1 MSCMF
6 VLLITIKQY
15 KMELTTK
22 FRELERKYGLDI
34 ETIPYEYYD
43 DLQDAK
49 DFESYFEE
57 LEYSTHQT
65 ECIYYSNAM
74 KYLTEHDTSLNESL
88 EIASEMGYEV
98 EDLNSELLAT
108 LLMQRKE
115 SEALYDAKDD
125 LEDLY
130 NEFIEY
136 KKQVQKEYEQ

>member
-1 MSCMF
+1 
-6 VLLITIKQY
+6 
-15 KMELTTK
+15 MELTTK

-98 EDLNSELLAT
+98 GDLNSELLAT

>member
-1 MSCMF
+1 
-6 VLLITIKQY
+6 
-15 KMELTTK
+15 MELTTK
-22 FRELERKYGLDI
+22 FRELERKYSLDI

-43 DLQDAK
+43 DLEDAK
-49 DFESYFEE
+49 DFESYFEQ
-57 LEYSTHQT
+57 LEDSTHQT

-74 KYLTEHDTSLNESL
+74 KYLTEHDNSLSQSL

-115 SEALYDAKDD
+115 LEALYDAKYD

>member
-1 MSCMF
+1 
-6 VLLITIKQY
+6 
-15 KMELTTK
+15 MELTTK

-43 DLQDAK
+43 DLEDAK
-49 DFESYFEE
+49 DFERYFEE

-98 EDLNSELLAT
+98 GDLNSELLAT

>member
-1 MSCMF
+1 MNLTNK
-6 VLLITIKQY
+6 VKQY
-15 KMELTTK
+15 NMELTTK
-22 FRELERKYGLDI
+22 FRELERKYSLDI

-43 DLQDAK
+43 DFEDAK
-49 DFESYFEE
+49 DFERYFEE

-74 KYLTEHDTSLNESL
+74 KYLSEHDTSLNESL

-98 EDLNSELLAT
+98 EQLNSELLAT

-115 SEALYDAKDD
+115 LEALYDAKDD

>member
-1 MSCMF
+1 
-6 VLLITIKQY
+6 
-15 KMELTTK
+15 MELTTK
-22 FRELERKYGLDI
+22 FRELERKYSLDI

-43 DLQDAK
+43 DFEDAK
-49 DFESYFEE
+49 DFERYFEE
-57 LEYSTHQT
+57 LEEATYQI

-74 KYLTEHDTSLNESL
+74 KYLTEHDNSLSESL

-98 EDLNSELLAT
+98 ENLNSEVLAT

-115 SEALYDAKDD
+115 LEALYDAKDD

>member
-1 MSCMF
+1 MNLTNK
-6 VLLITIKQY
+6 VKQY
-15 KMELTTK
+15 NMELTTK
-22 FRELERKYGLDI
+22 FRELERKYSLDI

-43 DLQDAK
+43 DFEDAK
-49 DFESYFEE
+49 DFERYFEE

-74 KYLTEHDTSLNESL
+74 KYLSEHDNSLNESL

-98 EDLNSELLAT
+98 EQLNSELLAT

-115 SEALYDAKDD
+115 LEALYDAKDD

>member
-1 MSCMF
+1 
-6 VLLITIKQY
+6 
-15 KMELTTK
+15 MELTTK
-22 FRELERKYGLDI
+22 FRELERKYSLDI
-34 ETIPYEYYD
+34 ETIPFEYYD
-43 DLQDAK
+43 DLEDAK

-74 KYLTEHDTSLNESL
+74 KYLTEHDTSLSESL
-88 EIASEMGYEV
+88 EIACEMGYEV
-98 EDLNSELLAT
+98 GDLNSELLAT

-115 SEALYDAKDD
+115 LEALYDAKDD

-130 NEFIEY
+130 DEFIEY

>member
-1 MSCMF
+1 
-6 VLLITIKQY
+6 
-15 KMELTTK
+15 MELETK
-22 FRELERKYGLDI
+22 FRELERKYSLDI

-43 DLQDAK
+43 DLEDAK
-49 DFESYFEE
+49 DFERYFEE
-57 LEYSTHQT
+57 LEESTYQV

-115 SEALYDAKDD
+115 SEALYDAKND

>member
-1 MSCMF
+1 
-6 VLLITIKQY
+6 
-15 KMELTTK
+15 MELTTK
-22 FRELERKYGLDI
+22 FRELERKYSLDI

-43 DLQDAK
+43 DFEDAK
-49 DFESYFEE
+49 DFERYFEE

-74 KYLTEHDTSLNESL
+74 KYLSEHDTSLNESL

-98 EDLNSELLAT
+98 EQLNSELLAT

-115 SEALYDAKDD
+115 LEALYDAKDD

>member
-1 MSCMF
+1 
-6 VLLITIKQY
+6 
-15 KMELTTK
+15 MELTTK
-22 FRELERKYGLDI
+22 FRELERKYSLDI

-43 DLQDAK
+43 DLEDAK
-49 DFESYFEE
+49 DFERYFEE

-74 KYLTEHDTSLNESL
+74 KYLTEHDNSLSESL

-98 EDLNSELLAT
+98 GDLNSELLAT

-115 SEALYDAKDD
+115 LEALYDAKNDF
-125 LEDLY
+125 EDLY

>member
-1 MSCMF
+1 MGMNLMNK
-6 VLLITIKQY
+6 VKQY
-15 KMELTTK
+15 NMELTTK
-22 FRELERKYGLDI
+22 FRELEKKYSLDI

-43 DLQDAK
+43 DLEDAK
-49 DFESYFEE
+49 DFESYFEQ
-57 LEYSTHQT
+57 LEESTYQI

-98 EDLNSELLAT
+98 ENLNSELLAT

-115 SEALYDAKDD
+115 LEALYEAKDD

-130 NEFIEY
+130 DEFIEY

>member
-1 MSCMF
+1 
-6 VLLITIKQY
+6 
-15 KMELTTK
+15 MELETK
-22 FRELERKYGLDI
+22 FRELERKYSLDI

-43 DLQDAK
+43 DLEDAK
-49 DFESYFEE
+49 DFERYFEE

-74 KYLTEHDTSLNESL
+74 KYLTEHDNSLSESL
-88 EIASEMGYEV
+88 EIACEMGYEV

>member
-1 MSCMF
+1 
-6 VLLITIKQY
+6 
-15 KMELTTK
+15 MELTTK
-22 FRELERKYGLDI
+22 FRELERKYSLDI

-43 DLQDAK
+43 DFEDAK
-49 DFESYFEE
+49 DFERYFEE

-115 SEALYDAKDD
+115 LEALYEAKDD

-130 NEFIEY
+130 DEFIEY
-136 KKQVQKEYEQ
+136 KEQVQKEYEQ